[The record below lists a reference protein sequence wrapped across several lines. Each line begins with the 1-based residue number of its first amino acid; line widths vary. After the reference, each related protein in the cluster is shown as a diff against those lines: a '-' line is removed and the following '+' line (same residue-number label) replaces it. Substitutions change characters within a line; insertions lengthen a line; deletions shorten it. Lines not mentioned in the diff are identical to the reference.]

1 VDRLYEIMFIVNPNT
16 PDEEVDKLIGQFEAT
31 VTSTHGE
38 TQKVERLGKRRLA
51 YRVGR
56 FWEGNYVL
64 FTVKGGGETVKEFE
78 RRLKV
83 TDAVIKYLTVRVDED
98 LKRLEKMKAKRA
110 ARAARKPA
118 RRVAP
123 TPPPQAPAPAGE
135 AAAETAPEIGPP
147 APSDPPTG

>member
-1 VDRLYEIMFIVNPNT
+1 MDRLYEIMFIVNPNV
-16 PDEEVDKLIGQFEAT
+16 PDEELDKLIAQFET
-31 VTSTHGE
+31 TITSTHGE
-38 TQKVERLGKRRLA
+38 TQKIERLGKRRLA

-83 TDAVIKYLTVRVDED
+83 TDAIIKYLTVRVDED

-118 RRVAP
+118 RHAP
-123 TPPPQAPAPAGE
+123 
-135 AAAETAPEIGPP
+135 PP
-147 APSDPPTG
+147 APVAAPEAPPEVAPPEPSTPASS

>member
-1 VDRLYEIMFIVNPNT
+1 MERLYEIMFIVNPNT
-16 PDEEVDKLIGQFEAT
+16 TDEDVDKLVTQFETT
-31 VTSTHGE
+31 VTTTHGE

-51 YRVGR
+51 YKVGR

-64 FTVKGGGETVKEFE
+64 FTVKGGGDTVKEFE

-110 ARAARKPA
+110 ARAARKPS
-118 RRVAP
+118 RHPVAP
-123 TPPPQAPAPAGE
+123 TPAPVPEKPPEVVPPEPGTPAA
-135 AAAETAPEIGPP
+135 
-147 APSDPPTG
+147 S

>member
-1 VDRLYEIMFIVNPNT
+1 VDRLYEIMFIVNPNIS
-16 PDEEVDKLIGQFEAT
+16 DEEVDKLIAQFETT

-38 TQKVERLGKRRLA
+38 MQKVERLGKRRLA

-118 RRVAP
+118 RHAA
-123 TPPPQAPAPAGE
+123 PPPQAAAPPEPAPE
-135 AAAETAPEIGPP
+135 VVPPEPGTPP
-147 APSDPPTG
+147 AT

>member
-1 VDRLYEIMFIVNPNT
+1 MFIVNPNLS
-16 PDEEVDKLIGQFEAT
+16 DEEVDKLIAQFETT

-83 TDAVIKYLTVRVDED
+83 SDAIVKYLTVRVDED

-118 RRVAP
+118 RHPAP
-123 TPPPQAPAPAGE
+123 PAPAAAPP
-135 AAAETAPEIGPP
+135 AAAPETAPEVGPP
-147 APSDPPTG
+147 EPSTPVSS

>member
-1 VDRLYEIMFIVNPNT
+1 VDRLYEIMFIVNPNL
-16 PDEEVDKLIGQFEAT
+16 PDEEVDKLIAQFETT

-38 TQKVERLGKRRLA
+38 SQKVEKLGKRRLA

-118 RRVAP
+118 RHA
-123 TPPPQAPAPAGE
+123 PPPASPPAPAAVPE
-135 AAAETAPEIGPP
+135 PAPEVSPP
-147 APSDPPTG
+147 EPGTPVSS

>member
-1 VDRLYEIMFIVNPNT
+1 MDRLYEIMFIVNPNT
-16 PDEEVDKLIGQFEAT
+16 PDEEVDKLIAQFETT

>member
-1 VDRLYEIMFIVNPNT
+1 MERLYEIMFIVNPNT
-16 PDEEVDKLIGQFEAT
+16 TDEDVDKLVTQFETT
-31 VTSTHGE
+31 VTTMHGE

-51 YRVGR
+51 YKVGR

-64 FTVKGGGETVKEFE
+64 FTVKGGGDTVKEFE

-110 ARAARKPA
+110 ARAARKPS
-118 RRVAP
+118 RHPVAP
-123 TPPPQAPAPAGE
+123 
-135 AAAETAPEIGPP
+135 PP
-147 APSDPPTG
+147 APVAEKPPEVVPPEPGTPAAS

>member
-1 VDRLYEIMFIVNPNT
+1 MDRLYEIMFIVNPSL
-16 PDEEVDKLIGQFEAT
+16 PDEEVDKLIAQFEAT

-38 TQKVERLGKRRLA
+38 TQKVEKLGKRKLA
-51 YRVGR
+51 YRVGK
-56 FWEGNYVL
+56 FWEGYYIL

-110 ARAARKPA
+110 ARAARKPP
-118 RRVAP
+118 RVAP
-123 TPPPQAPAPAGE
+123 TPLPETTPEPAPE
-135 AAAETAPEIGPP
+135 SEPP
-147 APSDPPTG
+147 AATSPGN

>member
-1 VDRLYEIMFIVNPNT
+1 VERLYEIMFIVNPNT
-16 PDEEVDKLIGQFEAT
+16 TDEEVDKLIAQFEAT
-31 VTSTHGE
+31 ITATHGE

-98 LKRLEKMKAKRA
+98 LKRLEKMKAKRM
-110 ARAARKPA
+110 ARAARKPS
-118 RRVAP
+118 RHVV
-123 TPPPQAPAPAGE
+123 APAPAAVPE
-135 AAAETAPEIGPP
+135 AAPQVVPPEPGTP
-147 APSDPPTG
+147 AAS

>member
-1 VDRLYEIMFIVNPNT
+1 MDRLYEIMFIVNPNLA
-16 PDEEVDKLIGQFEAT
+16 DEEVDKLIAQFETT

-38 TQKVERLGKRRLA
+38 AQKVEKLGKRRLA

-64 FTVKGGGETVKEFE
+64 FTVKGGGDTVKELE

-83 TDAVIKYLTVRVDED
+83 TDAVLKYLTVRVDED
-98 LKRLEKMKAKRA
+98 LKRLEKMKTKRA

-118 RRVAP
+118 RHA
-123 TPPPQAPAPAGE
+123 PPPASPPAPA
-135 AAAETAPEIGPP
+135 AAPEP
-147 APSDPPTG
+147 APEVSPPEPGTPASS

>member
-1 VDRLYEIMFIVNPNT
+1 MERLYEIMFIVNPNT
-16 PDEEVDKLIGQFEAT
+16 TDEDVDKLVAQFETT
-31 VTSTHGE
+31 VTTTHGE

-51 YRVGR
+51 YKVGR

-110 ARAARKPA
+110 ARAARKPS
-118 RRVAP
+118 RHPV
-123 TPPPQAPAPAGE
+123 APAPAPVPE
-135 AAAETAPEIGPP
+135 KAPEVVPP
-147 APSDPPTG
+147 EPGTPAAS